1 MWKYKRLIGMLLVFS
16 GCLGFY
22 CLLFMRYEI
31 SFKSITTNFF
41 LWFLIIALTI
51 YISYDNNSSVLEL
64 IRLKSYDA
72 YYLYKLKDSII
83 RNILIVSWIIF
94 NYVLVS
100 LFLKIELSL
109 DVCLVSLFRYFLILE
124 FLSIMIILT
133 GFFKHSNGWM
143 IIVGC
148 VFMIMIFTARNGA
161 LSPINLFTVLISDNR
176 RYYLNYLIDACLIS
190 LLIMYQRKK
199 GEVC

>member
-1 MWKYKRLIGMLLVFS
+1 MFS

-22 CLLFMRYEI
+22 CLLFMRYEM
-31 SFKSITTNFF
+31 SFENITTNFF
-41 LWFLIIALTI
+41 LWFLIISLTI
-51 YISYDNNSSVLEL
+51 YISYDNNNSSLEL
-64 IRLKSYDA
+64 ARLKSYDA
-72 YYLYKLKDSII
+72 YYLYKLKNSII
-83 RNILIVSWIIF
+83 RNILIASWIIF

-100 LFLKIELSL
+100 LVLKIELSL
-109 DVCLVSLFRYFLILE
+109 AVCLISLFKYFLILE
-124 FLSIMIILT
+124 FLSIIIILT
-133 GFFKHSNGWM
+133 GFFKHSNVWM

-148 VFMIMIFTARNGA
+148 IFMIMIFTARNGS
-161 LSPINLFTVLISDNR
+161 LSPINLFIVLVRDDR